1 MTRTRTRPHA
11 RWYGISP
18 EMRRELRAE
27 QSREAARQHQAQI
40 RRADRTDK
48 TTPAGDGG
56 DGETP

>member
-1 MTRTRTRPHA
+1 MTRTRTRLHP

-27 QSREAARQHQAQI
+27 QSRAAAARHQARI
-40 RRADRTDK
+40 RADKTDK

-56 DGETP
+56 EGETR